1 MEAPAPERGR
11 RRSTRWIPIPTTP
24 AVAGGK
30 PIVGRDAGRDLRLLR
45 YDELPDFLK
54 DNEFILDHYRSEWP
68 IRDAL
73 LSAFAWHN
81 ETLNAF
87 GRVLPLLATGVD
99 GVGGDGR
106 QGHSC
111 GPSGALRVGISLS
124 PSYPLLF
131 SDRIKHIEILKQESF
146 SVVFFSGN
154 SSALQLSWSR
164 TSFPSERSIPR
175 WPMLV
180 FLVGCMGC
188 LIISAIS
195 HLLACHSRHFSLFF
209 WRLDYAGISLMIV
222 SSFVPPIYY
231 IFLCQPIAQLT
242 YLSTISTVGLLA
254 IFTLL
259 YPAFSTPHFR
269 PFRATLFLA
278 MGFFGVVPA
287 VHAIWLNWEHHEAHM
302 VLGLEVFMGVAYAAG
317 ALVYASRIPEKWRPG
332 EFDLVGHSHQIFHV
346 LVLLGA
352 LIHYVATI
360 VLLKWLERSTTFCG
374 AS

>member
-11 RRSTRWIPIPTTP
+11 RRSTRWIPIATTP

-30 PIVGRDAGRDLRLLR
+30 PIGGRDAGRDLRLLR

-81 ETLNAF
+81 ETLNVWTHLGGFFLFLLLALAELVVMVDKVTHA
-87 GRVLPLLATGVD
+87 VLPEL
-99 GVGGDGR
+99 
-106 QGHSC
+106 
-111 GPSGALRVGISLS
+111 SGLMIRFFGSSKNNVPENI
-124 PSYPLLF
+124 F
-131 SDRIKHIEILKQESF
+131 S
-146 SVVFFSGN
+146 N

-302 VLGLEVFMGVAYAAG
+302 VLGLEVFMGVAYAVG

-360 VLLKWLERSTTFCG
+360 VLLKWLERSMTFCG

>member
-1 MEAPAPERGR
+1 MEALASAPERGR
-11 RRSTRWIPIPTTP
+11 RRSTRWIPLTTRP
-24 AVAGGK
+24 AVTGGK
-30 PIVGRDAGRDLRLLR
+30 QIGGRDAGRGLRLLR
-45 YDELPDFLK
+45 YDELPDYLK

-81 ETLNAF
+81 ETLNVWTHLGGFFLFLLLALAELMVMVEKVTHA
-87 GRVLPLLATGVD
+87 VLPE
-99 GVGGDGR
+99 
-106 QGHSC
+106 
-111 GPSGALRVGISLS
+111 LS
-124 PSYPLLF
+124 DLMI
-131 SDRIKHIEILKQESF
+131 R
-146 SVVFFSGN
+146 FFSSSNNDVPENIFSN

-231 IFLCQPIAQLT
+231 VFICQPIAQLT

-259 YPAFSTPHFR
+259 YPAFSTPRFR

-287 VHAIWLNWEHHEAHM
+287 VHAMWLNWKHREAHM
-302 VLGLEVFMGVAYAAG
+302 VLGLEVFMAVAYAAG
-317 ALVYASRIPEKWRPG
+317 AVVYVRRIPEKWRPG

-346 LVLLGA
+346 LVLFGA
-352 LIHYVATI
+352 LIHYVATT
-360 VLLKWLERSTTFCG
+360 VLLKWLEKSMTFCS